1 MVASA
6 MTRGTDRPEPHLSV
20 LPDLAP
26 EKNEPLD
33 YLVNALKRAVARRQA
48 TERDET
54 ENRT

>member
-6 MTRGTDRPEPHLSV
+6 MTRATDRPEPHLSV

-33 YLVNALKRAVARRQA
+33 YLVNALNRAVARRQA
-48 TERDET
+48 TERNET